1 MNRKL
6 ILSSNTKKST
16 TFLVVVLLML
26 AQGQLLYAEEASQYT
41 KQAIQKEPVILV
53 YHSVEPKTDKQQSK
67 LQKHYH
73 IYPEKF
79 RAQMEYLR
87 DNGYVPIPMKMYLRY
102 LNHGIAIPDK
112 SVVITFDDGWKNQ
125 YQYAFPILKEFGY
138 TATFYIVSGAA
149 GTPSYVTWDQV
160 RELRDAGMDIQSHT
174 KTHANLVKVLPEK
187 ALQELID
194 SRTVIERQVGRPVI
208 MLAYPYY
215 ANNESVHQLV
225 AQAGYTAA
233 RAGWTKARNS
243 KETLLT
249 LKSQEAVNAA
259 NPFSSVP
266 DK

>member
-1 MNRKL
+1 
-6 ILSSNTKKST
+6 
-16 TFLVVVLLML
+16 
-26 AQGQLLYAEEASQYT
+26 
-41 KQAIQKEPVILV
+41 
-53 YHSVEPKTDKQQSK
+53 
-67 LQKHYH
+67 
-73 IYPEKF
+73 
-79 RAQMEYLR
+79 MEYLR

-102 LNHGIAIPDK
+102 LNQGISIPNK

-243 KETLLT
+243 KETLLM

-266 DK
+266 DKQ